1 MPDYLPGGRKRATPA
16 QRRYFAQANTGKPCA
31 APHCPRPRIWTSR
44 WCATHRNKA
53 GLWGHPEGRALD
65 RKPVKKWR
73 GIARQRKSAYG
84 YKQTFRRPNLRSAL
98 PPTSDI
104 QVSVADFRC

>member
-16 QRRYFAQANTGKPCA
+16 ERRYFAQANTGKPCA

-84 YKQTFRRPNLRSAL
+84 YERTFSGTKSMSAL
-98 PPTSDI
+98 PPKADI
-104 QVSVADFRC
+104 P